1 MIRVRIALLI
11 AGLLCMAVTCETD
24 LIDDAGFQLW
34 CGDRLCAWDLE
45 EGSIAKVATWHTH
58 DYGVDLLGPRVVLSA
73 PSSDST
79 SSVRIEVTS
88 NIEEN
93 ATVFLE
99 IDRDGDG
106 AIDWSVFIP
115 PSNGYVSRIWD
126 PDIGVGFDGVFY
138 IRKSGEGRAVLARV
152 RAARRPPD

>member
-1 MIRVRIALLI
+1 MIRVRIALLVTS
-11 AGLLCMAVTCETD
+11 LLCMAVTCETD

-34 CGDRLCAWDLE
+34 CGERLCAWDLE
-45 EGSIAKVATWHTH
+45 QGSIRKVSTWHTH
-58 DYGVDLLGPRVVLSA
+58 DYGVDLLGPQVVLSA
-73 PSSDST
+73 PAQNST

-93 ATVFLE
+93 AAVSLE

-106 AIDWSVFIP
+106 AIDWSVSVP
-115 PSNGYVSRIWD
+115 PSDGYVSRLWD
-126 PDIGVGFDGVFY
+126 PDVGVGFDGVFY

-152 RAARRPPD
+152 RASPRPSD